1 MPPPIASKL
10 APWPPD
16 KLECVGR
23 FSIAG
28 ISRKQW
34 SCAALLF
41 LFFLLAIRVPAQQP
55 DEATVIRGVDAA
67 VKTRLD
73 HIAGY
78 TVHEH
83 YAVFRDND
91 ETHPVAEMMV
101 KTVYRQETG
110 KSYTILTQSGSSIIR
125 SQVIGRLLDNEK
137 TINQPGNREL
147 SWLTSANYEMKVKSG
162 GTQLL
167 DGRACFVIALT
178 PRRKTPYLVDG
189 TLWVDSKDY
198 QIVQIQGVGSKS
210 PSILTG
216 PVQMMR
222 QYTEIDGWAMATHAR
237 AVSNSFLF
245 GQTVVKIDYQDYAI
259 EPRPVK

>member
-1 MPPPIASKL
+1 MLPSPPARL
-10 APWPPD
+10 APWSPD
-16 KLECVGR
+16 KLEPVAR
-23 FSIAG
+23 LYIAG
-28 ISRKQW
+28 FSRMQW
-34 SCAALLF
+34 SFAAILVLF
-41 LFFLLAIRVPAQQP
+41 LSAIPIPAQQP
-55 DEATVIRGVDAA
+55 DDATIVRDIDAA

-83 YAVFRDND
+83 YAVYRDND
-91 ETHPVAEMMV
+91 EIHPVAEMLV

-110 KSYTILTQSGSSIIR
+110 KSYTILTESGSAIIR

-147 SWLTSANYEMKVKSG
+147 SWLTSANYEMKVKPG

-167 DGRACFVIALT
+167 DGRSCYLISLT

-189 TLWVDSKDY
+189 TLWVDSRDF
-198 QIVQIQGVGSKS
+198 QIAKIEGVGSKS

-216 PVQMMR
+216 TVQMMR
-222 QYTEIDGWAMATHAR
+222 QYTEIDGWAMAAHAR
-237 AVSNSFLF
+237 AVSSSFLF
-245 GQTVVKIDYQDYAI
+245 GQTIVKIDYQDYAI
-259 EPRPVK
+259 ELRPVR